1 LLAKVIDYQAE
12 YVQMV
17 RDALMAFAT
26 GVTAPEASDYGEFR
40 RTLLSDPAFKDLAP
54 AFFRTCRTLGDF
66 WDFMKSQGQYATRRK
81 FIRDEFEPLLSKLEG
96 NEPSASSK
104 AVASPVP
111 QAAKADREDP
121 EISDRRRVFVVH
133 GRNELAR
140 DAMFALLRAIGLDPL
155 EWSEAVRATGKPNPG
170 VLEVVETG
178 MRLAHAVVV
187 LMTGDD
193 EARLLPQFITSRDS
207 KEEVGP
213 TPQARPNVLFEA
225 GMALALW
232 RDRTVLV
239 SLGSLRPLS
248 DLSGLHLVHMDDS
261 TQRRQDL
268 AERLQSAGCPVNLGG
283 RDWHKVGQ
291 FGDAVGFAERPAART
306 APAAQ
311 MDTQAVTDRWREIL
325 ERMNRTI
332 RAAFLDADVAFDGST
347 LTLTFHYGFHLMKAK
362 QQIDTLQKLVSE
374 TFGPRTSIVM
384 EQRERGPSRIVT
396 K

>member
-1 LLAKVIDYQAE
+1 
-12 YVQMV
+12 MV
-17 RDALMAFAT
+17 RDALMSFAT

-40 RTLLSDPAFKDLAP
+40 KTLLRDGAFKDLAP
-54 AFFRTCRTLGDF
+54 GFFRTCRTLGDF
-66 WDFMKSQGQYATRRK
+66 WDLMKSQGPYATRRK
-81 FIRDEFEPLLSKLEG
+81 FIRDAFEPLLSKLEG
-96 NEPSASSK
+96 NEPSASPK
-104 AVASPVP
+104 ATASPVP
-111 QAAKADREDP
+111 QSAKLDKEDP
-121 EISDRRRVFVVH
+121 AILDRRRVFVVH

-140 DAMFALLRAIGLDPL
+140 DAMFAFLRAIDLDPL
-155 EWSEAVRATGKPNPG
+155 EWSEVVRSTGRPNPS

-193 EARLLPQFITSRDS
+193 EARLLPQFIVTRDS

-239 SLGSLRPLS
+239 SLGALRPLS

-268 AERLQSAGCPVNLGG
+268 AERLQSAGCPVKLGG

-291 FGDAVGFAERPAART
+291 FGDAAGFAERPAART

-311 MDTQAVTDRWREIL
+311 MDTQAVSDRWREIL
-325 ERMNRTI
+325 DRMNRTI
-332 RAAFLDADVAFDGST
+332 RAAFLDADVSFDGST
-347 LTLTFHYGFHLMKAK
+347 LTLTFRYGFHLMKAK
-362 QQIDTLQKLVSE
+362 QQTEELQKLVLE
-374 TFGPRTSIVM
+374 AFGPRTLIVM
-384 EQRERGPSRIVT
+384 QQRDQGPSKVVT
-396 K
+396 Q